1 MTTKVN
7 DVYEVNSQFL
17 TGSLVHFTTTC
28 ADMDETAQ
36 ATYDQ
41 DVLDTAAAKAAWDAD
56 PLNGTLEAAYDAA
69 VIAEA
74 ASLAALNE
82 HLAAVK
88 RAVQTVEARATLVVM
103 GVVAAGDL
111 RVAVENNGTWTAAT
125 LEAELNLDWT
135 GSAWTAAAF
144 AY

>member
-7 DVYEVNSQFL
+7 DVYVVDTQEL
-17 TGSLVHFTTTC
+17 TGGLVHFTTTN

-41 DVLDTAAAKAAWDAD
+41 DVLDTAAALAAWDAD
-56 PLNGTLEAAYDAA
+56 PGNAGLEAAYDAA

-74 ASLAALNE
+74 ASLVVLND

-88 RAVQTVEARATLVVM
+88 VAVTTVELRATLVIIGAVD
-103 GVVAAGDL
+103 AGDM
-111 RVAVENNGTWTAAT
+111 RVAVENNDSWTAAT
-125 LEAELNLDWT
+125 LASALGAGWT
-135 GSAWTAAAF
+135 VADF